1 MTSENYIWARQMDKG
16 TMAEAN
22 ILENALKRSELDLIW
37 TELGVII
44 WVDYFCMNFQ
54 A

>member
-1 MTSENYIWARQMDKG
+1 
-16 TMAEAN
+16 
-22 ILENALKRSELDLIW
+22 LDLIW

-54 A
+54 AWLSW